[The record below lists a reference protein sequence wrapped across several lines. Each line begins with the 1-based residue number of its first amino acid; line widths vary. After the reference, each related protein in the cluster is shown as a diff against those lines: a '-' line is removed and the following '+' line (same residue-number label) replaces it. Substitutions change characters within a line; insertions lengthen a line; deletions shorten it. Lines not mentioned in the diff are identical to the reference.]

1 MMRARS
7 YLNFIFLA
15 ISKKEKLKILSLEG
29 ITSTPENYK
38 PAKCNLSFSQL
49 FVTSP
54 HLKLLL
60 NSKQLL
66 NVIIQYKISVLLT
79 P

>member
-1 MMRARS
+1 MRARS
-7 YLNFIFLA
+7 SLNFIFLA
-15 ISKKEKLKILSLEG
+15 ISKKEKFKILSLEG

-38 PAKCNLSFSQL
+38 PAKCNLSLSQL